1 MYNACE
7 LLTLLKFDCE
17 LYTTMSACRTGSTTP
32 DATHHTSGPMP
43 HTNLSLSREWA
54 RATLASRSWT
64 DPLVSA
70 VVVSASLFYVSRRF
84 DTFGLVFTAPKAPP
98 FIAPYMNAS
107 KRPSALRTCPRVST
121 KRRGGELELS
131 ERNHAFCAAL
141 SLTHHLWSDFRQRSF
156 KNLEHLGDTAM
167 DAELHDGAIS
177 HHSTALSPHPLSLQ
191 GAFLK

>member
-1 MYNACE
+1 
-7 LLTLLKFDCE
+7 
-17 LYTTMSACRTGSTTP
+17 
-32 DATHHTSGPMP
+32 MP

-54 RATLASRSWT
+54 KATLVSRSWT
-64 DPLVSA
+64 DPSVSA
-70 VVVSASLFYVSRRF
+70 VVVSA
-84 DTFGLVFTAPKAPP
+84 TFGLVFTAPKAPP
-98 FIAPYMNAS
+98 FIAPYVNAS
-107 KRPSALRTCPRVST
+107 KQPSALWTCPSVST